1 MTDRKIIVRT
11 TRVTILPEGEPIFGE
26 TATHIK
32 IEDEAAGEFLEIEQQ
47 SGHVGTNDQT
57 IQVSPDE
64 WPVLRGAIDR
74 MMKEITDH
82 EQP

>member
-1 MTDRKIIVRT
+1 MSERKIIVRT
-11 TRVTILPEGEPIFGE
+11 TRVTILPEGEPIFSD

-47 SGHVGTNDQT
+47 SGHVGTKDQT
-57 IQVSPDE
+57 IQITPDE

-74 MMKEITDH
+74 MMQEITDH
-82 EQP
+82 ETP